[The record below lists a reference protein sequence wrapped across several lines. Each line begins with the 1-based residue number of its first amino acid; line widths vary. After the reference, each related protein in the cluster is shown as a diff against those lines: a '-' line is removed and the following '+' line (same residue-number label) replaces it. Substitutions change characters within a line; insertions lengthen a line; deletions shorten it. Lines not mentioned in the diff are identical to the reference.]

1 MHSPG
6 SDAHPDDSKVDVSVI
21 VPVYDNAT
29 TIPALLERLE
39 RFHELHPRME
49 AVLVVDGSPDESA
62 TILARSLGEAS
73 FPAQL
78 HLHAR
83 NFGAFSAIRTGLA
96 HSRGASLVC
105 MAADLQEPEELI
117 LQLIEAVGEGDQY
130 DIAIGTRIGRDDPFV
145 SRTLSSLYW
154 RLHRRLVDG
163 NVPKGGVDVFSCT
176 KQVSSELLRLTE
188 SRSSLIGLL
197 FWVGFRRIEVP
208 YRRVARRDGKSGW
221 SLRRRFSYAFDSI
234 FSFTAVPITLLLLLG
249 FVGSIVMLSAASYV
263 AVMRFTGQIAEAGY
277 AGLMVAI
284 LLSTF
289 LILLGLGI
297 VASYVWRAYENSK
310 GRPEAVVMRR
320 QDFTPSDW
328 AP

>member
-1 MHSPG
+1 MRSPA
-6 SDAHPDDSKVDVSVI
+6 SDAHPGPRHVDVSVI
-21 VPVYDNAT
+21 VPVYRNAA

-39 RFHELHPRME
+39 RLHQRSPGME

-62 TILARSLGEAS
+62 TILARSLEGAS

-83 NFGAFSAIRTGLA
+83 NFGSFAAIRTGLA
-96 HSRGASLVC
+96 HARGERHVC

-117 LQLIEAVGEGDQY
+117 LELIEAVGEGGEH

-145 SRTLSSLYW
+145 SRTLASLFW

-163 NVPKGGVDVFSCT
+163 NVPKGGVDVFACT
-176 KQVSSELLRLTE
+176 KQVSDELVRLTE
-188 SRSSLIGLL
+188 ARSSLVGLL
-197 FWVGFRRIEVP
+197 FWIGFRRIEVP
-208 YRRVARRDGKSGW
+208 YRRIARSDGRSGW

-234 FSFTAVPITLLLLLG
+234 FAFTAVPITLLMII
-249 FVGSIVMLSAASYV
+249 GSAGSAVMLLISGYV
-263 AVMRFTGQIAEAGY
+263 LTLRLTGRIEEAGY
-277 AGLMVAI
+277 TALMIAI

-297 VASYVWRAYENSK
+297 VGSYIWRAYENSK
-310 GRPEAVVMRR
+310 GRPEAVVMLRR
-320 QDFTPSDW
+320 DFTPSERTQ
-328 AP
+328 